1 MTQDVRDGSHAFLYK
16 KGSEFKP
23 LGLNTWNQLH
33 AFIAWGAV
41 GPTAPQR
48 HKTQRGTYQAKGLL

>member
-48 HKTQRGTYQAKGLL
+48 HKT